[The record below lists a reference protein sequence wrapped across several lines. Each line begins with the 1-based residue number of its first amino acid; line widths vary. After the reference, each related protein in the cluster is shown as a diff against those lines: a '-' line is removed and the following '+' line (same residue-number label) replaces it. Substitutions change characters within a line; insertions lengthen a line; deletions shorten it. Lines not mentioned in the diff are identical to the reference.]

1 MNSSQNSNLI
11 LIGFMGTG
19 KSTIARQLSKQLDM
33 PFFEMDE
40 MIVQKEGMEIS
51 DIFKEKGEDYFRN
64 VETTLLKNLLQ
75 KERGILSCGG
85 GIVLRDENI
94 QAMKKHGTVILLTAK
109 PETILK
115 RVQHN
120 QSRPV
125 LNGKKNIDDITKLMK
140 EREERY
146 HMTADILISTD
157 GKSLSQICE
166 EIADMITK

>member
-51 DIFKEKGEDYFRN
+51 DIFQEKGEAYFRDL
-64 VETTLLKNLLQ
+64 ETALLKKLLQ
-75 KERGILSCGG
+75 EEKGILSCGG
-85 GIVLRDENI
+85 GIILRDENI

-125 LNGKKNIDDITKLMK
+125 LNGKKNINDITKLMK
-140 EREERY
+140 ERESRY
-146 HMTADILISTD
+146 QMAADITISTD
-157 GKSLSQICE
+157 DKSLSQICE
-166 EIADMITK
+166 EITTIVTK

>member
-109 PETILK
+109 PETILQ
-115 RVQHN
+115 RVKHN

-125 LNGKKNIDDITKLMK
+125 LNGKKNIEDITKLMK

-146 HMTADILISTD
+146 HMAADILISTD

>member
-1 MNSSQNSNLI
+1 MNSLQKQHLI

-19 KSTIARQLSKQLDM
+19 KSTVARQLSRQLEL

-40 MIVQKEGMEIS
+40 MIVQEQGMEIS
-51 DIFKEKGEDYFRN
+51 NIFQEKGEAYFRDL
-64 VETTLLKNLLQ
+64 ETALLKKLLQ
-75 KERGILSCGG
+75 EGKGILSCGG
-85 GIVLRDENI
+85 GIILRDENI
-94 QAMKKHGTVILLTAK
+94 QAMKKHSTVILLTAK

>member
-1 MNSSQNSNLI
+1 
-11 LIGFMGTG
+11 MGTG

-94 QAMKKHGTVILLTAK
+94 QAMKNHGTVILLTAT

-115 RVQHN
+115 RVKHN

-125 LNGKKNIDDITKLMK
+125 LNGKKNINDITKLMK
-140 EREERY
+140 ERESRY
-146 HMTADILISTD
+146 QMAADITISTD
-157 GKSLSQICE
+157 DKSLSQICE
-166 EIADMITK
+166 EITTIVTK

>member
-1 MNSSQNSNLI
+1 
-11 LIGFMGTG
+11 MGTG
-19 KSTIARQLSKQLDM
+19 KSTIARQLSKQLDK

-94 QAMKKHGTVILLTAK
+94 QAMKNHGTVILLTAT

-115 RVQHN
+115 RVKHN

-125 LNGKKNIDDITKLMK
+125 LNGKKNINDITKLMK
-140 EREERY
+140 ERESRY
-146 HMTADILISTD
+146 QMAADITISTD
-157 GKSLSQICE
+157 DKSLSQICE
-166 EIADMITK
+166 EITTIVTK

>member
-51 DIFKEKGEDYFRN
+51 DIFQEKGEAYFRDL
-64 VETTLLKNLLQ
+64 ETALLKKLLQ
-75 KERGILSCGG
+75 EEKGILSCGG
-85 GIVLRDENI
+85 GIILRDENI

-115 RVQHN
+115 RVKHN

-125 LNGKKNIDDITKLMK
+125 LNGKKNINDITKLMK
-140 EREERY
+140 ERESRY
-146 HMTADILISTD
+146 QMAADITISTD
-157 GKSLSQICE
+157 DKSLSQICE
-166 EIADMITK
+166 EITTIVTK

>member
-94 QAMKKHGTVILLTAK
+94 QAMKNHGTVILLTAT

-115 RVQHN
+115 RVKHN

-125 LNGKKNIDDITKLMK
+125 LNGKKNINDITKLMK
-140 EREERY
+140 ERESRY
-146 HMTADILISTD
+146 QMAADITISTD
-157 GKSLSQICE
+157 DKSLSQICE
-166 EIADMITK
+166 EITTIVTK

>member
-1 MNSSQNSNLI
+1 MNSLQKQHLI

-19 KSTIARQLSKQLDM
+19 KSTVARQLSRQLEL

-40 MIVQKEGMEIS
+40 MIVQEQGMEIS
-51 DIFKEKGEDYFRN
+51 NIFQEKGEAYFRDL
-64 VETTLLKNLLQ
+64 ETALLKKLLQ
-75 KERGILSCGG
+75 EEKGILSCGG
-85 GIVLRDENI
+85 GIILRDENI

-125 LNGKKNIDDITKLMK
+125 LNGK
-140 EREERY
+140 EEYRRY
-146 HMTADILISTD
+146 HKIDERKRRTLPHDCRYSYFHRRKISFSD
-157 GKSLSQICE
+157 L
-166 EIADMITK
+166 

>member
-1 MNSSQNSNLI
+1 MNSLHNLI

-19 KSTIARQLSKQLDM
+19 KSTVACQLSKRLNL

-40 MIVQKEGMEIS
+40 MIVQEQGMEIS
-51 DIFKEKGEDYFRN
+51 NIFKEKGEHYFRDL
-64 VETTLLKNLLQ
+64 ETALLKNLLQ
-75 KERGILSCGG
+75 KEKGILSCGG

-94 QAMKKHGTVILLTAK
+94 QAMKNHGTVILLTAK

-115 RVQHN
+115 RVLHN

-125 LNGKKNIDDITKLMK
+125 LNGKKNINDITKLMK

-146 HMTADILISTD
+146 RMAADFIVSTD
-157 GKSLSQICE
+157 EKSLTQICE
-166 EIADMITK
+166 EIIALITQ

>member
-1 MNSSQNSNLI
+1 
-11 LIGFMGTG
+11 MGTG

-94 QAMKKHGTVILLTAK
+94 QAMKNHGTVILLTAT
-109 PETILK
+109 PETIFK
-115 RVQHN
+115 RVKHN

-125 LNGKKNIDDITKLMK
+125 LNGKKNINDITKLMK
-140 EREERY
+140 ERESRY
-146 HMTADILISTD
+146 QMAADITISTD
-157 GKSLSQICE
+157 DKSLSQICE
-166 EIADMITK
+166 EITTIVTK

>member
-19 KSTIARQLSKQLDM
+19 KSTIARQLSKQLDK

-94 QAMKKHGTVILLTAK
+94 QAMKNHGTVILLTAT

-115 RVQHN
+115 RVKHN

-125 LNGKKNIDDITKLMK
+125 LNGKKNINDITKLMK
-140 EREERY
+140 ERESRY
-146 HMTADILISTD
+146 QMAADITISTD
-157 GKSLSQICE
+157 DKSLSQICE
-166 EIADMITK
+166 EITTIVTK

>member
-94 QAMKKHGTVILLTAK
+94 QAMKNHGTVILLTAT
-109 PETILK
+109 PETIFK
-115 RVQHN
+115 RVKHN

-125 LNGKKNIDDITKLMK
+125 LNGKKNINDITKLMK
-140 EREERY
+140 ERESRY
-146 HMTADILISTD
+146 QMAADITISTD
-157 GKSLSQICE
+157 DKSLSQICE
-166 EIADMITK
+166 EITTIVTK

>member
-1 MNSSQNSNLI
+1 
-11 LIGFMGTG
+11 MGTG

-94 QAMKKHGTVILLTAK
+94 QAMKNHGTVILLTA

-115 RVQHN
+115 RVKHN

-125 LNGKKNIDDITKLMK
+125 LNGKKNINDITKLMK
-140 EREERY
+140 ERESRY
-146 HMTADILISTD
+146 QMAADITISTD
-157 GKSLSQICE
+157 DKSLSQICE
-166 EIADMITK
+166 EITTIVTK

>member
-1 MNSSQNSNLI
+1 
-11 LIGFMGTG
+11 
-19 KSTIARQLSKQLDM
+19 
-33 PFFEMDE
+33 
-40 MIVQKEGMEIS
+40 MEIS

-94 QAMKKHGTVILLTAK
+94 QAMKNHGTVILLTAT

-115 RVQHN
+115 RVKHN

-125 LNGKKNIDDITKLMK
+125 LNGKKNINDITKLMK
-140 EREERY
+140 ERESRY
-146 HMTADILISTD
+146 QMAADITISTD
-157 GKSLSQICE
+157 DKSLSQICE
-166 EIADMITK
+166 EITTIVTK